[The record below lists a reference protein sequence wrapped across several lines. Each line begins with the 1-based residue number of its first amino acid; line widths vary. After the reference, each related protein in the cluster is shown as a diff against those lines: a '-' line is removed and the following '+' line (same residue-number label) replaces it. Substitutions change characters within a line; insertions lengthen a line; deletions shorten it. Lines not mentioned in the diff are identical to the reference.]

1 MTKALAGVTKGMA
14 TIPEEEDLEHHSL
27 PRQTLLPPC
36 PRRLWPPC
44 PPPDPRHFEDLR
56 TKALRNAYP
65 DEYPFW
71 YYWTFGEGSEFMS
84 DSDSSDSQADLP
96 ENKKLHEERLLQL
109 ETQNQQLQGTIDENK
124 KLYEEKL
131 QQLEAKQLH
140 GDRGDSNGGWSSSGG
155 GSSWNHSQGW
165 SQWSPQSG
173 ERRESSWGNDHW
185 SRCNWWS
192 PQSGERERGE
202 RAEPEGEGREELS
215 WGSGQW
221 KAQTWKGP
229 IDLWH
234 DDGAVGWVSH
244 GARLISAAVVSL
256 MALAG
261 AVAVGTTMSGER
273 P

>member
-1 MTKALAGVTKGMA
+1 MTKALAGVANGMA
-14 TIPEEEDLEHHSL
+14 TIPEEEDLEHHPL

-65 DEYPFW
+65 DEDPFW

-84 DSDSSDSQADLP
+84 DSDSSDSQADWP
-96 ENKKLHEERLLQL
+96 ENKKLHEERLLQP

-131 QQLEAKQLH
+131 QQLEAKKLH

-173 ERRESSWGNDHW
+173 ER
-185 SRCNWWS
+185 
-192 PQSGERERGE
+192 QRGE

-229 IDLWH
+229 IDSWH
-234 DDGAVGWVSH
+234 DDGAVG
-244 GARLISAAVVSL
+244 
-256 MALAG
+256 
-261 AVAVGTTMSGER
+261 
-273 P
+273 